1 MASEA
6 QIQANRANA
15 QKSTGPRT
23 PEGKAV
29 ASQNAVTHGFL
40 ARETVIPGEDAG
52 EFALYRDWKL
62 RDLAPVG
69 DAELDMAERIVGLSW
84 RLRRAERLQTE
95 AFDALYEKMATGAP
109 GGGMSAECVSE
120 PGPGTAGGAESDA
133 DRLLGRML
141 VDDFS
146 NSRVLE
152 RLLLYERRI
161 ENSLYRSLRE
171 LREQKRMRLAD
182 ALVEPVGRVPAG
194 ASRGTGIPSVSLSG
208 QALPVSWDHGRDAHA
223 THGQDRDPKR
233 DLSRLGTH
241 AHATATPAGVTAN
254 LLAAVQSLCKTNPI
268 GEGIRVQGSGISD
281 LILGLS
287 CETKPICGRIGVQGA
302 RASDLTPDPR
312 PPTPERLCETKP
324 ISRGDSSAPAA
335 VRRVA

>member
-6 QIQANRANA
+6 QILANRANA

-40 ARETVIPGEDAG
+40 ARETVIQGEDTG
-52 EFALYRDWKL
+52 EFVLYRDGML

-69 DAELDMAERIVGLSW
+69 DAELDMTERIVGLAW

-95 AFDALYEKMATGAP
+95 AFDALYEKMAMGSPAGGTPAECGPEPAP
-109 GGGMSAECVSE
+109 GA
-120 PGPGTAGGAESDA
+120 AGGAGSGA

-141 VDDFS
+141 VEDFS
-146 NSRVLE
+146 NGRVLE

-161 ENSLYRSLRE
+161 ENSLYRTLRE
-171 LREQKRMRLAD
+171 LREQKRMRLAG
-182 ALVEPVGRVPAG
+182 APAEPIGGLSAG
-194 ASRGTGIPSVSLSG
+194 ASRGTGMPSASLSG

-223 THGQDRDPKR
+223 T
-233 DLSRLGTH
+233 GTPDGV
-241 AHATATPAGVTAN
+241 AAGLLPAQTP
-254 LLAAVQSLCKTNPI
+254 SCK
-268 GEGIRVQGSGISD
+268 
-281 LILGLS
+281 
-287 CETKPICGRIGVQGA
+287 TKPIDGEVSSLKCAVSSEESGA
-302 RASDLTPDPR
+302 SSLPGL
-312 PPTPERLCETKP
+312 PTSNFPLETAAQPQLCETKP
-324 ISRGDSSAPAA
+324 ISWGDASAPAA